1 MTFDELLA
9 KLLEVCPRGSMG
21 EDNDGQLV
29 FYTDLRSGEGETVE
43 AFEPKDAD
51 ADSENPG
58 VST

>member
-21 EDNDGQLV
+21 EDLDGQLV
-29 FYTDLRSGEGETVE
+29 FYTDLREVGSEGDEPSKVE
-43 AFEPKDAD
+43 PFEPEP
-51 ADSENPG
+51 ENPG

>member
-1 MTFDELLA
+1 MTFDELLRA
-9 KLLEVCPRGSMG
+9 LLAVCPQGSMG

-43 AFEPKDAD
+43 AFEPE
-51 ADSENPG
+51 DSEPQAQNPG